1 MALSGW
7 IDYPLNI
14 TGVNWSHKGRNLR
27 LSGEF
32 GAVSWKMP
40 RGFSADTI
48 HHDLLVVASEVL
60 LSPFMKGILDDWV
73 PTRAPGSRSG
83 LSLSGGIDSTACLAI
98 MPEDTILLHH
108 RRSFRSLLKHDG
120 ADRLFKHLR
129 QNSGRTVHSIPSDH
143 ENIRAYWGKPT
154 GFSTDMAAAVH
165 MILLAD
171 YFDLRSIAIGMP
183 LDNTYLWHGFRYRDF
198 STTAWWKRWGSL
210 FESIGLSI
218 VLPIAGV
225 SEATAVKIVQD
236 AGLGDIVSSCLRAKH
251 PGCGRCWKCFHKN
264 GMLGHPYNIDSR
276 EIQKFLSKRPVR
288 TATHALWWVNEQ
300 NHWDQVPDLIHL
312 KELDFSWW
320 IKHHPPAF
328 DLLPDW
334 IRPGIQSAIERATD
348 PIPKDSAFYTWD
360 LFPGAD

>member
-7 IDYPLNI
+7 TDYPLNI
-14 TGVNWSHKGRNLR
+14 SDVNWSYRGRNLR

-32 GAVSWKMP
+32 GTVSWKMP
-40 RGFSADTI
+40 RGFSPETI
-48 HHDLLVVASEVL
+48 HQDLLFVASEVL

-73 PTRAPGSRSG
+73 PTRSPGSQCG
-83 LSLSGGIDSTACLAI
+83 LSLSGGIDSTACMAI

-120 ADRLFKHLR
+120 ADRLFKYLN
-129 QNSGRTVHSIPSDH
+129 QKSDRTVHSIPSDH
-143 ENIRAYWGKPT
+143 ENIRRHWGKPI

-171 YFDLRSIAIGMP
+171 HFDLRGVAIGMP

-198 STTAWWKRWGSL
+198 STTVWWQRWGSL
-210 FESIGLSI
+210 FKSIGLDI
-218 VLPIAGV
+218 ILPIAGV
-225 SEATAVKIVQD
+225 SEATAVRIVQD
-236 AGLGDIVSSCLRAKH
+236 AGLGHVVSSCLRAKH

-264 GMLGHPYNIDSR
+264 GILGHPYNINSR
-276 EIQKFLSKRPVR
+276 EIQTFLSKRPVR

-300 NHWDQVPDLIHL
+300 NHWDQVPDLSHMS
-312 KELDFSWW
+312 ELDFSWW
-320 IKHHPPAF
+320 TKHHPPAF

-334 IRPGIQSAIERATD
+334 IRPVIQSAIETATE
-348 PIPKDSAFYTWD
+348 PIPVDSPFHTWN
-360 LFPGAD
+360 LFPDAD